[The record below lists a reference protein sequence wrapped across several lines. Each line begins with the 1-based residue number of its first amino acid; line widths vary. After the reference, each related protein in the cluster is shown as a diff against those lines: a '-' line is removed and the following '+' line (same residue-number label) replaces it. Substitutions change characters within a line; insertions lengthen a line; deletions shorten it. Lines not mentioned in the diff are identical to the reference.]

1 MGELPRRY
9 FNLNI
14 RHKDDGWRASRF
26 LGDRTQPRAPIFY
39 GRRTISELRHESIET
54 IGLRAKELNE
64 ARRFLNLLD
73 AAKGCF
79 QPVIVTV
86 DEGRVWIYELMAGP
100 HEYEFISGFAGDP
113 GGILIKGYAVS
124 HLAGPDGL
132 AASDVPLVLSSMK
145 ANQAFSRNTFTEI
158 GGGSFDRYRGNVAAL
173 KAMLR
178 EKDKGFRVDPL
189 DCLSAVEFET
199 LVAKLFEAQGCFV
212 PAYRGGVM
220 KDVDLYVHTRG
231 ARSGAI
237 KLPPDGVLSVQLK
250 LSAKADDKSLVNW
263 LMADPRRLLIS
274 LDDSVSPAAAC
285 CHERWITRGEIRT
298 WIDVTPAVSA
308 WLERSLDWL
317 PQEWRGAEPLQSVP
331 CAPRRA
337 RRPR

>member
-1 MGELPRRY
+1 MAGLPRRY

-39 GRRTISELRHESIET
+39 GRRTISELRHDPIET

-64 ARRFLNLLD
+64 ARRFLDLLD
-73 AAKGCF
+73 AAKGRF

-86 DEGRVWIYELMAGP
+86 DEGRVWIYEPKAGP
-100 HEYEFISGFAGDP
+100 HECEFIPGFAGDP
-113 GGILIKGYAVS
+113 GGILVKAYAVS

-132 AASDVPLVLSSMK
+132 AASEVPLVLSSMK
-145 ANQAFSRNTFTEI
+145 VNQAFSRNTFTEI
-158 GGGSFDRYRGNVAAL
+158 GGAGFDRYRGNVAAL

-178 EKDKGFRVDPL
+178 ETDEGFRVDPL

-199 LVAKLFEAQGCFV
+199 LVARLFEAQGCFV

-220 KDVDLYVHTRG
+220 KDVDLYVDTRG
-231 ARSGAI
+231 ARRGPI
-237 KLPPDGVLSVQLK
+237 MLPLDGVLSVQLK
-250 LSAKADDKSLVNW
+250 LSAKIDDRSLVKW
-263 LMADPRRLLIS
+263 LMGDPRRLLIS
-274 LDDSVSPAAAC
+274 LDDSVSPVGAC
-285 CHERWITRGEIRT
+285 RERWITRGEIRT
-298 WIDVTPAVSA
+298 WIGAAPAVSA

-317 PQEWRGAEPLQSVP
+317 PQEWRWDERSLSAPS
-331 CAPRRA
+331 APRRA